1 MVAVMMMMMMM
12 MINVIIVINNNN
24 NSIIIYKKKNQIQC
38 ACEYTLS
45 FIYQGFPSAISTS
58 CSFVGGAV
66 RKRA

>member
-1 MVAVMMMMMMM
+1 MMMIMM
-12 MINVIIVINNNN
+12 MINVIVINNN